1 MKLEI
6 NYREKN
12 GKKYKHM
19 QTKQHA
25 TKKPQLI
32 RKLTKEEIRK
42 YLENNKNKNTSSQN
56 SWDRANTCNKDIHSN
71 TGISQ
76 ETRKLSN
83 NLTLHLNEL
92 EKVRTKPKVSR
103 RKDKNQSRNK

>member
-83 NLTLHLNEL
+83 NLTYHLKEL
-92 EKVRTKPKVSR
+92 QRITNKGPVQQQEKKK
-103 RKDKNQSRNK
+103 